1 MFFICCY
8 KFLFKNMHHDISTID
23 AEIIRLKQLRKELI
37 LSNKQIKELETKK
50 RQQWQ
55 IRLKNVIEF
64 RGKTYSEIGDK
75 IGVSKQTISK
85 WANMQ
90 KSIPELRAKQL
101 SIFLNY
107 DL

>member
-1 MFFICCY
+1 MY
-8 KFLFKNMHHDISTID
+8 HDISKID
-23 AEIIRLKQLRKELI
+23 AEIIRLKQVRKELI
-37 LSNKQIKELETKK
+37 EANKRIKELEGKK

-55 IRLKNVIEF
+55 MRLKKVIEL
-64 RGKTYSEIGDK
+64 RGKTYTEIGNE

-85 WANMQ
+85 WVNMQ
-90 KSIPELRAKQL
+90 KSIPELRAKKL

>member
-1 MFFICCY
+1 V
-8 KFLFKNMHHDISTID
+8 
-23 AEIIRLKQLRKELI
+23 
-37 LSNKQIKELETKK
+37 IKELESKK

-55 IRLKNVIEF
+55 IRLKNVIEL
-64 RGKTYSEIGDK
+64 RCKTYSEIGNE

-90 KSIPELRAKQL
+90 KSISELRAKQL

>member
-1 MFFICCY
+1 MY
-8 KFLFKNMHHDISTID
+8 HDISKID
-23 AEIIRLKQLRKELI
+23 AEIVRLKQMRKELI
-37 LSNKQIKELETKK
+37 LSNKRIKELETKK

-55 IRLKNVIEF
+55 SRLKNVIEL
-64 RGKTYSEIGDK
+64 RCKTYSEIGNE

-85 WANMQ
+85 WVNMK